1 VVESVIRDE
10 VSVAEPR
17 GDELAATGGE
27 EQGEVGFG
35 PRTEGAD
42 LAAADLSATEDG
54 GQDILDR
61 LVLVNDGERI
71 EVAVVSLLA
80 DGGTRLHVGDPL
92 HQRTQLGL
100 AARIALSAAF
110 ALELGRVLERGF
122 DPQKASGLASAG
134 EVQPLAGEVAEISG
148 MLYTLRRR
156 VATDG

>member
-1 VVESVIRDE
+1 MRSEEPEEAGHAGAESATSVVVESVIREEQGDE

-17 GDELAATGGE
+17 GDELAATDGA

-71 EVAVVSLLA
+71 EVAVVGLLA
-80 DGGTRLHVGDPL
+80 DGGARLHVGDLAIFRHWPAVTRWR
-92 HQRTQLGL
+92 RT
-100 AARIALSAAF
+100 S
-110 ALELGRVLERGF
+110 
-122 DPQKASGLASAG
+122 
-134 EVQPLAGEVAEISG
+134 
-148 MLYTLRRR
+148 
-156 VATDG
+156 